1 MKDHDQDHA
10 NCIMNEGLFTCAC
23 EVRGNSVINLLPLS
37 GFDNDLHIKIHAT
50 SIPPPCADVMC
61 ESSLSSI
68 VKSNSRQHSRRC
80 KFVEC
85 NFEMST
91 PSFQNLSGQIAA

>member
-1 MKDHDQDHA
+1 MRDRSHMKSA
-10 NCIMNEGLFTCAC
+10 EFPEFIYYPF
-23 EVRGNSVINLLPLS
+23 S
-37 GFDNDLHIKIHAT
+37 GFEIDLDIKIHAT
-50 SIPPPCADVMC
+50 SVPPPCADVMC
-61 ESSLSSI
+61 ESSPSAI
-68 VKSNSRQHSRRC
+68 VKSNSRQLSTRL